1 MVKTHGER
9 TSSKRKRLPAKRKAE
24 MTRNEGQLLDFG
36 NVELVVIGFAN
47 ELVDRATAMVADQ
60 LVAHLLAGLRL
71 ANDFLLLD
79 LPFRDVNMFARFQI
93 VEFHSLPSL
102 LSFQFQPS
110 SFEPAVTQDDY
121 AGKGDS
127 KQALFSVFFN
137 FFLA

>member
-1 MVKTHGER
+1 MVKTHGKC
-9 TSSKRKRLPAKRKAE
+9 TSSKKKGASRKAE
-24 MTRNEGQLLDFG
+24 SRDDENEGQLLDFG

-47 ELVDRATAMVADQ
+47 ELVDRATAMVTNQ
-60 LVAHLLAGLRL
+60 LVANLLAGFRL

-102 LSFQFQPS
+102 LSFQFQLS

-127 KQALFSVFFN
+127 
-137 FFLA
+137 